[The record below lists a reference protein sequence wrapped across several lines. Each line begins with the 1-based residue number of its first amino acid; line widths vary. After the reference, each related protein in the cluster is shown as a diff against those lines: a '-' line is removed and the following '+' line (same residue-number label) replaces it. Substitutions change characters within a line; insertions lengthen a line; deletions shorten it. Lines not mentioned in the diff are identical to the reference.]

1 MTAQAPAQD
10 KAAGQVDCGFTAAEV
25 FANASPGVVQV
36 FSLGIDQ
43 FRVVER
49 VRTAQGSGFLLRDDL
64 VVTNY
69 HVIAQAQTIGVAI
82 SNQFLDAR
90 VVGSDPILDIA
101 VLQAPALGFFTK
113 KLELA
118 PANEITV
125 GQPAYVLGYPL
136 GIGKSISAGIVPG
149 LERIVPLNTSSWLSP
164 FIQTDAATSAGN
176 SGGPLLDGCGRVIGV
191 VTLHMQSPKAENIGF
206 AIPAATLHRLLPE
219 LIETGKVARPWHGL
233 YGQIATPQIL
243 QLLGVTPENWTEGFL
258 VETVEPGSAA
268 DRAGL
273 RGGDFPVLMGMQEI
287 ILGGDIITRVNG
299 RELRIMED
307 AIASVRD
314 LEIGQTVTI
323 RILRDGQQME
333 MTTIIEERP
342 ILERDLERYRL
353 Q

>member
-1 MTAQAPAQD
+1 MQSPHRNHPFCFSTWRAGALALALLTMTAQAPAQD

-49 VRTAQGSGFLLRDDL
+49 VRAAQGSGFLLRDDL

-136 GIGKSISAGIVPG
+136 GIGKSISAGIVSG

-164 FIQTDAATSAGN
+164 
-176 SGGPLLDGCGRVIGV
+176 
-191 VTLHMQSPKAENIGF
+191 SPDRMPMLRAS
-206 AIPAATLHRLLPE
+206 
-219 LIETGKVARPWHGL
+219 
-233 YGQIATPQIL
+233 
-243 QLLGVTPENWTEGFL
+243 QL
-258 VETVEPGSAA
+258 
-268 DRAGL
+268 
-273 RGGDFPVLMGMQEI
+273 
-287 ILGGDIITRVNG
+287 
-299 RELRIMED
+299 
-307 AIASVRD
+307 
-314 LEIGQTVTI
+314 
-323 RILRDGQQME
+323 
-333 MTTIIEERP
+333 
-342 ILERDLERYRL
+342 
-353 Q
+353 